1 MKINIIIFLSLVFLS
16 ACSIYEATYEQ
27 SPLIIDGLSSD
38 WTTTLDSKN
47 NNGLSYGIS
56 NDKENLYIRLNINDL
71 DIQKKIFMAGLTIW
85 IDTLGRKKESMGIQ
99 CPIMK
104 ESPRMRMN
112 AMRDR
117 NSPMQWD
124 DNQLL
129 EARFIGFVKSQ
140 EIHFLYNNPYKV
152 EVSISVDDFKSM
164 YYEMKI
170 PLSIIY
176 NNYSDLLSKSISIG
190 LETGAIKLP
199 SPDQRTANMGSGG
212 QRGTSGS
219 NGGRKGGGRS
229 GGGMAGSQGRPQNQS
244 GFSNLSTPT
253 KVWIKNIQLAQN

>member
-1 MKINIIIFLSLVFLS
+1 MKINIIISLSLVFLFG
-16 ACSIYEATYEQ
+16 CSVYEATYEQ

-85 IDTLGRKKESMGIQ
+85 IDTTGRKKETLGIQ

-104 ESPRMRMN
+104 ESPKMRPNLMK
-112 AMRDR
+112 DR
-117 NSPMQWD
+117 SSPIQWNN
-124 DNQLL
+124 NQLL
-129 EARFIGFVKSQ
+129 EARFIGFTNLE

-152 EVSISVDDFKSM
+152 EVSVSVDEFKSM

-170 PLSIIY
+170 PFSIIY

-199 SPDQRTANMGSGG
+199 SPDQRSANMSSGG
-212 QRGTSGS
+212 QRGMSGS
-219 NGGRKGGGRS
+219 NSGRKGGGRS
-229 GGGMAGSQGRPQNQS
+229 GGGMGGSKGGPQNQS

>member
-1 MKINIIIFLSLVFLS
+1 MKINIIIFLSLVFLFG
-16 ACSIYEATYEQ
+16 CSIYEATYEQ

-85 IDTLGRKKESMGIQ
+85 IDTTGRKKEILGIQ

-104 ESPRMRMN
+104 ESPKMRTN

-124 DNQLL
+124 NNQLL
-129 EARFIGFVKSQ
+129 EAKFTGFAKSE

-152 EVSISVDDFKSM
+152 EVSISVDEFKSM

-199 SPDQRTANMGSGG
+199 FPSERSANMSSAG
-212 QRGTSGS
+212 Q
-219 NGGRKGGGRS
+219 GGRGGGKGGGRS
-229 GGGMAGSQGRPQNQS
+229 GGGKGSSQGGGAQNIS